1 MTMIYATSTVK
12 SVVSVGLTAV
22 RDSGMSDDI
31 RSWSRCP
38 DQSWFGMP
46 ISSWDA
52 YLILGKDQFS
62 AKTNHV
68 CN

>member
-1 MTMIYATSTVK
+1 MINATSKVK

-22 RDSGMSDDI
+22 RDSGRSNHSQ
-31 RSWSRCP
+31 SWSRCL
-38 DQSWFGMP
+38 DQGWFGMRV
-46 ISSWDA
+46 SSWDA
-52 YLILGKDQFS
+52 YLILGKDQIS